1 MTTLAIRRLFSG
13 LRARYH
19 VWNGRRAYRAGRL
32 RAAGR
37 HLDLALASGHS
48 SFGAYLL
55 LGKVAYRI
63 RDMRRAMD
71 CFRLARRTDPTRYAL
86 EGFPSGFIESL
97 GRKSST
103 PAPQKYRIVI
113 EPTATDDSRTPD
125 RRPLQ
130 DVTKLKSTS
139 STARTRAANPESLE
153 QADNEDEAGEPS
165 AEAPADALGDFS
177 SRAEQ
182 EKARSRP
189 MFRAGEWADIDW
201 DVEARKLFGE

>member
-1 MTTLAIRRLFSG
+1 MPTLAIRRLYSG

-19 VWNGRRAYRAGRL
+19 VWHGRRAYRAGRL
-32 RAAGR
+32 TVAGR
-37 HLDLALASGHS
+37 HLDLALSSGHT

-63 RDMRRAMD
+63 RDMQRAMD

-97 GRKSST
+97 GNQPST
-103 PAPQKYRIVI
+103 KAPQKYRIVI
-113 EPTATDDSRTPD
+113 EPTPADPSRTPD

-130 DVTKLKSTS
+130 DA
-139 STARTRAANPESLE
+139 TAAMGASARRARAAADQDQLE
-153 QADNEDEAGEPS
+153 DAAKDATEPV
-165 AEAPADALGDFS
+165 PDALGDFKS
-177 SRAEQ
+177 HAEKDQ
-182 EKARSRP
+182 ARSRP
-189 MFRAGEWADIDW
+189 MFSPGEWADIDW